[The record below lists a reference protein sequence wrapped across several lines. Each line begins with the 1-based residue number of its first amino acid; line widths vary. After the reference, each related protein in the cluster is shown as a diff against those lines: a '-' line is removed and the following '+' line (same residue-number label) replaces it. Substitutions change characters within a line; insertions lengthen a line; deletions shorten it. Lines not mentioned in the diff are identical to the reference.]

1 MATRKKTTTTT
12 ATTTPAATATPAK
25 PRTRSTKPAA
35 SRTPAAASTAE
46 AQQERRQAILSTA
59 LDLLQSQGYTATSML
74 AIARD
79 AGASKETLYSWF
91 GNREGLFV
99 QLIEQHIAQHLT
111 PLLSASVSDAA
122 VLPVHLRAVLAFWLS
137 PATLALT
144 RAAIS
149 ETNPALAQALN
160 TQGLQATTSHLAI
173 VLASLGLSCPVNSDQ
188 GAYLLSSLLG
198 PYQLSALLS
207 GETVS
212 LDDSLSAH
220 IEDVLASCAVTATET
235 VSEAEESAPAKAEK
249 KKKDKGGKDKKD
261 KKKKKKHDL
270 GMLSD

>member
-12 ATTTPAATATPAK
+12 ATPTATPATPAK
-25 PRTRSTKPAA
+25 PRTRSTKPPP
-35 SRTPAAASTAE
+35 SPASTAE

-173 VLASLGLSCPVNSDQ
+173 VLASLGLSCPVSSDH

-198 PYQLSALLS
+198 PYQLNALLS

-212 LDDSLSAH
+212 LDDGLSAH

-235 VSEAEESAPAKAEK
+235 VIEAVESAPTKAEK

-261 KKKKKKHDL
+261 KKKKKKHDM

>member
-12 ATTTPAATATPAK
+12 ATPTATPATPAK

-35 SRTPAAASTAE
+35 SPASTAE

-173 VLASLGLSCPVNSDQ
+173 VLASLGLSCPVSSDH

-198 PYQLSALLS
+198 PYQLNALLS

-212 LDDSLSAH
+212 LDDGLSAH

-235 VSEAEESAPAKAEK
+235 VIEAVESAPTKAEK

-261 KKKKKKHDL
+261 KKKKKKA
-270 GMLSD
+270 

>member
-12 ATTTPAATATPAK
+12 ATPPTATPAAPAK

-35 SRTPAAASTAE
+35 SPASTAE

-173 VLASLGLSCPVNSDQ
+173 VLASLGLSCPVSSDH

-212 LDDSLSAH
+212 LDDSLTAH

-235 VSEAEESAPAKAEK
+235 VSEVAESAPAKAEK

-261 KKKKKKHDL
+261 KKKKKKHDM

>member
-12 ATTTPAATATPAK
+12 ATPTATPATPAK

-35 SRTPAAASTAE
+35 SPASTAE

-173 VLASLGLSCPVNSDQ
+173 VLASLGLSCPVSSDH

-198 PYQLSALLS
+198 PYQLNALLS

-212 LDDSLSAH
+212 LDDGLSAH

-235 VSEAEESAPAKAEK
+235 VIEAVESAPTKAEK

-261 KKKKKKHDL
+261 KKKKKKHDM